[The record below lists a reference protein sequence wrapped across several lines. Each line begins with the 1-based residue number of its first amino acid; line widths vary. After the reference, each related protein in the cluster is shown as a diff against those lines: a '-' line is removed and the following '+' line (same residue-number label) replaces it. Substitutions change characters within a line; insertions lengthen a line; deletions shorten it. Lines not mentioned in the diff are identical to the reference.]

1 MHTRFRTECGTH
13 TRLFSVPLMQQVHV
27 YSQGNRPHA
36 ITGDQEENY
45 QAGLNDTDMSEH
57 CFKQLIELTQAS
69 LNPNGGPCLTM
80 NRKFWEEQFSLMHL
94 AIWVKEGHRGHRMYG
109 RRISQTVCST
119 SWRQCAR
126 TTARQSRSRHKFR

>member
-1 MHTRFRTECGTH
+1 
-13 TRLFSVPLMQQVHV
+13 MQQVHV

-69 LNPNGGPCLTM
+69 LNPNDGVLLNHELQVGGGTIHP
-80 NRKFWEEQFSLMHL
+80 
-94 AIWVKEGHRGHRMYG
+94 
-109 RRISQTVCST
+109 
-119 SWRQCAR
+119 
-126 TTARQSRSRHKFR
+126 